1 MLSTETSAV
10 GFSPITA
17 PVELHYWPQKDLHA
31 GIETK
36 SLCGE
41 IAVPAQGSSQFG
53 TGTSYTCPDCM
64 LRYSLLVGDDN
75 A

>member
-1 MLSTETSAV
+1 MLSTETETADFNTAV
-10 GFSPITA
+10 A
-17 PVELHYWPQKDLHA
+17 PVELHYWPKKDISA
-31 GIETK
+31 GIETR

-41 IAVPAQGSSQFG
+41 IAVPAQSNHLQN

>member
-1 MLSTETSAV
+1 MFSTEISDMDAMTL
-10 GFSPITA
+10 PA
-17 PVELHYWPQKDLHA
+17 PAELHYWPQKDISA

-41 IAVPAQGSSQFG
+41 IAVPAKGSSKQG
-53 TGTSYTCPDCM
+53 VGTSYTCPDCM
-64 LRYSLLVGDDN
+64 LRYSLLPGGGD

>member
-1 MLSTETSAV
+1 MLSTETETADFNTAV
-10 GFSPITA
+10 A
-17 PVELHYWPQKDLHA
+17 PVELHYWPKKDISA

-41 IAVPAQGSSQFG
+41 IAVPAAGSSQFG

-64 LRYSLLVGDDN
+64 LRYTLMAGDDN

>member
-1 MLSTETSAV
+1 MAMMATH
-10 GFSPITA
+10 A
-17 PVELHYWPQKDLHA
+17 PVELHYWPKKDISA

-41 IAVPAQGSSQFG
+41 IATPATGSSQFG

-64 LRYSLLVGDDN
+64 SRYTLLPGDDN

>member
-1 MLSTETSAV
+1 MLSTETSAA

-17 PVELHYWPQKDLHA
+17 PVELHYWPKKDISA

-41 IAVPAQGSSQFG
+41 IAIPVQGNHLQNA
-53 TGTSYTCPDCM
+53 GTSYTCPDCM
-64 LRYSLLVGDDN
+64 LRYTLMPGDDN